1 MASTAYVGKF
11 DECGSRNTF
20 YRLNNRRYGFKSF
33 ESKTHAEFAYRVQK
47 HLATIDLAPRVYGE
61 VGRIRLPVDK
71 YETELSDWGYI
82 TEIARP
88 MPECYD
94 DECDGA
100 CCDSGCDNRS
110 IIDDV
115 LGCLEEAGLNYI
127 DVHDGNFGFIR
138 RKGSWVP
145 VVIDVGYE
153 GFDYWDNRIYGSDP
167 FYGDD
172 DEDDGPVGCNCRF
185 CLEARENNNG

>member
-33 ESKTHAEFAYRVQK
+33 ESKTYAEFAYRVQK

-61 VGRIRLPVDK
+61 VGRIRLPVDQ

-127 DVHDGNFGFIR
+127 DAHAGNFGFIR
-138 RKGSWVP
+138 RKGVWVP

-153 GFDYWDNRIYGSDP
+153 SFDYFDGEVYGADP
-167 FYGDD
+167 FYGT
-172 DEDDGPVGCNCRF
+172 DEDVKCGCRF
-185 CLEARENNNG
+185 CREARENNNG